1 MPKSIVLALVKR
13 FRIAGFNRA
22 YQSHSIRLTR
32 KSGFRAQSMIFAYAC
47 AVITV
52 IK

>member
-1 MPKSIVLALVKR
+1 MLENLRPTRLTP
-13 FRIAGFNRA
+13 A
-22 YQSHSIRLTR
+22 YQSLSIRLTR
-32 KSGFRAQSMIFAYAC
+32 ESGFRAQSMIFAYAC

>member
-1 MPKSIVLALVKR
+1 MFERVP
-13 FRIAGFNRA
+13 IAGFNRA
-22 YQSHSIRLTR
+22 YQSRSIRLTR
-32 KSGFRAQSMIFAYAC
+32 ESGFRAQSMIFAYAC